1 MSSTTLN
8 PENFS
13 AMSADLHQPRTAAK
27 ILDTATA
34 VLNITESGK
43 KTLDD
48 ALDQVDNSVRRS
60 VEHLLLSYYRHKK
73 SVTAD
78 ILKFCKK
85 SPRPEIMQLLSAVLT
100 QCRFQSAIPPQSAVN
115 IAVEKAKAF
124 HASGFV
130 NAVMRRLLTMEQV
143 ADSSPQNVLPDNI
156 LKRWRRR
163 FDDKTLAGLTKLFLS
178 EAPFSFR
185 LLPGS
190 RMPENCTELPGH
202 GQFRFASGKGTE
214 ILSSDEFKRGDYYI
228 QDPAASFAV
237 SLAENDAANIRYALD
252 ICAAPGGKSLMLWE
266 LLPHDAHL
274 LLSDISANR
283 QKRTAENF
291 SIRNRKAEIITARPE
306 ELNGSFDCI
315 LADVPCSNS
324 GVFRRRPDA
333 LWRFDERSLKN
344 TCSIQRQIISQAH
357 RLLNRNGILIVSSC
371 SIEPEENSGFI
382 DDILAEYPDF
392 VCEDAKTLLPSE
404 TNDGAFA
411 ARLRRV

>member
-1 MSSTTLN
+1 MN
-8 PENFS
+8 VDAIP
-13 AMSADLHQPRTAAK
+13 HRTAEK

-34 VLNITESGK
+34 ILSITESGK

-48 ALDQVDNSVRRS
+48 ALDQVDGKIRRS

-73 SVTAD
+73 SVTSD
-78 ILKFCKK
+78 ILNFCKK
-85 SPRPEIMQLLSAVLT
+85 RPRPEIMHLLSAVLT
-100 QCRFQSAIPPQSAVN
+100 QCRFQSAISPQSAVN
-115 IAVEKAKAF
+115 VAVEKAKIF

-130 NAVMRRLLTMEQV
+130 NAVMRRLLTVERT
-143 ADSSPQNVLPDNI
+143 ADISPQNVLPDNI

-185 LLPGS
+185 LLPGC

-202 GQFRFASGKGTE
+202 GQFRFASGRGME
-214 ILSSDEFKRGDYYI
+214 ILSSAEFRRGDYYI

-237 SLAENDAANIRYALD
+237 SLAENDAGKIKYALD

-266 LLPHDAHL
+266 LLAQDARL
-274 LLSDISANR
+274 TLSDISANR

-291 SIRNRKAEIITARPE
+291 ALRNRDAEIITSRPE
-306 ELNGSFDCI
+306 DLCGSFDCI
-315 LADVPCSNS
+315 IADVPCSNS

-333 LWRFDERSLKN
+333 LWRFNERSLVE
-344 TCSIQRQIISQAH
+344 TCTIQRQIIRQAH
-357 RLLNRNGILIVSSC
+357 RLLKTNGILIVSSC
-371 SIEPEENSGFI
+371 SIEPEENGGFI
-382 DDILAEYPDF
+382 DDILSEFPDM
-392 VCEDAKTLLPSE
+392 VCEQAGTLLPSE

-411 ARLRRV
+411 ARLRRI